1 MSEASTTRRERPL
14 SPFMIGPYYKPQLT
28 SVLSITHRATGCFL
42 AFGAFLLAWW
52 IYAIAAGPAAYDTF
66 AGFAAHPIGKLLL
79 LGFTWSLVYHW
90 LNGIRHLLWD
100 VGWGFEIPRA
110 YATGWT
116 VVALSI
122 VGTAAVWFYAMSHG
136 AP

>member
-1 MSEASTTRRERPL
+1 MSEAGQKRERPM

-42 AFGAFLLAWW
+42 AFGALLMAWW
-52 IYAIAAGPAAYDTF
+52 LYAVAAGPESYDHF
-66 AGFAAHPIGKLLL
+66 AGFARSL
-79 LGFTWSLVYHW
+79 LGQLILLGLSWSLVYHL

-100 VGWGFEIPRA
+100 IGWGFEIPRA
-110 YATGWT
+110 YATGWA

-122 VGTAAVWFYAMSHG
+122 VGTAAAWIFAMKHG